1 MDYYKDAI
9 KKYIVF
15 EGRASRKEFWMF
27 VLISLI
33 ITILLSIIDSII
45 GTSGMGSGGLL
56 ANLYTLA
63 VFLPSL
69 AIGVRRLHDTGRS
82 GWWMLLGLIP
92 VVGTIILIVL
102 WIQEGKTAGASTA
115 EPSINV

>member
-9 KKYIVF
+9 KKYVEF
-15 EGRASRKEFWMF
+15 EGRTTRKEFWMF
-27 VLISLI
+27 VLISFI
-33 ITILLSIIDSII
+33 ITILLSIIDSMI
-45 GTSGMGSGGLL
+45 GTAGFGRGGLL
-56 ANLYTLA
+56 ANVYTLA

-92 VVGTIILIVL
+92 FIGTIILIVV
-102 WIQEGKTAGASTA
+102 WAQESKPASA
-115 EPSINV
+115 SPAQPSTN